1 MPRLL
6 NKSTPTQP
14 IRFGTDGWRA
24 VIADQFTFEN
34 VRVIGQA
41 VADYLRESGGA
52 KQGLAVSYD
61 TRFLSKEFA
70 RALAEVVASN
80 CIPVFLSREFTPT
93 PVLSYAVKQR
103 GLAGGVMITASHN
116 PYQYNGVKFKAPYGG
131 PAMVPM
137 TRAIE
142 KHLGKTKPNQIA
154 SQVKKYLD
162 VSNFRSAYEKRIQQ
176 IVRVEKILKLK
187 GKIYYDP
194 MNGAGTDWLDSYL
207 QFKKGPEWW
216 TLSCSR
222 EINPLFPEMHGPEP
236 IPANMKR
243 QAEALIRHPG
253 LIGLTTDGDADR
265 FGIQDGTGNF
275 VQLHDLMP
283 LLFRYLVESRGW
295 KGGVIRTTSMAD
307 TVDHIA
313 AAMGRPVVEV
323 PVGFKNVTEKMLE
336 GPFVIAGEESGGFGY
351 WGHIP
356 ERDGILSCLLVLEML
371 AARRQT
377 MSEMVAGLRREF
389 GPFAYDRIDEYGELR
404 ALKKRLAALRKSPPG
419 KIGAHNVARVN
430 LIDGIKFYFTN
441 GAWMLIRVSDT
452 EPLFRVYVAGRSARV
467 VKQILNEGRQLMTGR

>member
-1 MPRLL
+1 MPRLK
-6 NKSTPTQP
+6 NKSMPPSP

-52 KQGLAVSYD
+52 KRGLAVSYD

-80 CIPVFLSREFTPT
+80 RIPVFLSREFTPT
-93 PVLSYAVKQR
+93 PALSYAVKQR

-142 KHLGKTKPNQIA
+142 KQLGKKKPALSESVIKSNLEISDFKRSYIKAIRKFLKFDVDQ
-154 SQVKKYLD
+154 KYK
-162 VSNFRSAYEKRIQQ
+162 SNVGCDTMF
-176 IVRVEKILKLK
+176 
-187 GKIYYDP
+187 
-194 MNGAGTDWLDSYL
+194 GAG
-207 QFKKGPEWW
+207 
-216 TLSCSR
+216 LSWIESFFPQHR
-222 EINPLFPEMHGPEP
+222 GKSFWNMSGFFNPLFPEMHGPEP
-236 IPANMKR
+236 IPDNLAM
-243 QAEALIRHPG
+243 LIAYCRFKKS
-253 LIGLTTDGDADR
+253 IGIATDGDADR
-265 FGIQDGTGNF
+265 FGVIDERGQF
-275 VQLHDLMP
+275 VHLHDLMP

-336 GPFVIAGEESGGFGY
+336 GEFVIAGEESGGFGY

-371 AARRQT
+371 AAKRQT
-377 MSEMVAGLRREF
+377 MSQMVADLRREF
-389 GPFAYDRIDEYGELR
+389 GPFAYDRIDEYGELA
-404 ALKKRLAALRKSPPG
+404 ALKKRLAALRKSPPE
-419 KIGAHNVARVN
+419 KIGAHKVTRVN
-430 LIDGIKFYFTN
+430 LIDGIKFYFAN

-452 EPLFRVYVAGRSARV
+452 EPLFRVYVAARSAQT
-467 VKQILNEGRQLMTGR
+467 VKKNLNEGRRLMTGKI